1 MITQDFTTIELGAN
15 VSATLSERAAAKIR
29 TLIMAIE
36 TGDKQHHHRVFL
48 CSNDESESSDF
59 FFLRAAWYQLLRQDS
74 SYTPPIDMTVRSAK
88 RIDVWSDGASG
99 QFKQRYALMMF
110 YNLLRLGG
118 GLVPF
123 RVNFLAPGHGHS
135 LADACAARLKQ
146 AANRLLLRREGD
158 RAAGVLFSVA
168 SPTLLQFATHASKHL
183 RNTTISRIS
192 HSGSA
197 VATEMTTSLLAE
209 PHQSRLIRLNG
220 RCGNAVVMQRERMMM
235 MREKRRN
242 NVNHEGAC
250 LLISFVLHVRPCV
263 HASCAVRRL
272 HVCSIVFGRCGGT
285 DGIKR

>member
-1 MITQDFTTIELGAN
+1 LHKHIRVEQQRCYYAAQQAADVRTAAGVVITQDFTTIELGAN

-88 RIDVWSDGASG
+88 RVDVWSDGASG

-183 RNTTISRIS
+183 RNTTIS
-192 HSGSA
+192 
-197 VATEMTTSLLAE
+197 LLGAIDRDE
-209 PHQSRLIRLNG
+209 ALRPD
-220 RCGNAVVMQRERMMM
+220 QRAFTGM
-235 MREKRRN
+235 KSYF
-242 NVNHEGAC
+242 
-250 LLISFVLHVRPCV
+250 SFVG
-263 HASCAVRRL
+263 SRR
-272 HVCSIVFGRCGGT
+272 
-285 DGIKR
+285 K